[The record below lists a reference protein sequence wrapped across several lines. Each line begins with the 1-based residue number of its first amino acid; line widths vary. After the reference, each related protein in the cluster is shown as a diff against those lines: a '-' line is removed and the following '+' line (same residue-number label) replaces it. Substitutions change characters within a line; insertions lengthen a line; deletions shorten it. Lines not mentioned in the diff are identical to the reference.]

1 VSTGDIKVPTES
13 FFVSESIAGDIDM
26 DQFADPTDSTPQ
38 QLAAATLSATI
49 NFEDSALETPIA
61 SCTFKGGSEFEITA
75 CIDANFDIVRLLD
88 EQVQSVVIHFPSGK
102 IHVVPTADMAAT
114 VAIQATEGS
123 YFIVAIN
130 FEKKNLLIKG

>member
-1 VSTGDIKVPTES
+1 MSTGDIKVPTES

-26 DQFADPTDSTPQ
+26 DQFTDSVDSPTQ
-38 QLAAATLSATI
+38 QLAAATLFATI
-49 NFEDSALETPIA
+49 NFDDSALETPIA
-61 SCTFKGGSEFEITA
+61 SCTFKGDNEFEITA

-88 EQVQSVVIHFPSGK
+88 DQIQSVVIHFPSGK
-102 IHVVPTADMAAT
+102 IHVASTTDMAAT